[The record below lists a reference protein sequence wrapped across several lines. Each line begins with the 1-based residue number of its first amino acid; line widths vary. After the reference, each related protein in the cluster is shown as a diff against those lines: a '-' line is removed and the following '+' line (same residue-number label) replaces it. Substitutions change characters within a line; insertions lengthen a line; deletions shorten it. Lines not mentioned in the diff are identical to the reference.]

1 MRRINRL
8 LRETRAALRVLRRP
22 ILALIERAGDAWSMV
37 IHLEGAGANEHS
49 EYGTVE
55 SAEGYLAKRYPD
67 SDMPVIVD
75 DIPDAG
81 ESHAEEAS

>member
-1 MRRINRL
+1 M
-8 LRETRAALRVLRRP
+8 A
-22 ILALIERAGDAWSMV
+22 
-37 IHLEGAGANEHS
+37 IHLEGPGIEERSEH
-49 EYGTVE
+49 ETVE
-55 SAEGYLAKRYPD
+55 AAEGYLAKRYPD